1 MGHIEK
7 RVTERSI
14 RRLQYVPISQLVPEP
29 RSPRKHKRDQ
39 VWAIARSIES
49 FGFNAPI
56 LVDRNMKILA
66 GHGRLEAAKL
76 LKLDTVPVIGLD
88 DLTEAQ
94 AKAYMLADNKL
105 TDRSTWNLEIVAIH
119 LQELSEMALDFDIED
134 TGFELPEI
142 DLLIQGLGE
151 QPAASEDD
159 EFEVE
164 QGPAVSQIGDL
175 WLLGDHRLYCGS
187 ALDPEAYA
195 TLMGA
200 EQAAA
205 VFTDPPYNVK
215 IDGHVSG
222 LGAVRHREFAMAAG
236 EMSAR
241 QFTDFLVQSL
251 GLAQGHSQPGAV
263 IYSCMDWRHVKE
275 LAAAGVMLGLEHLNI
290 CVWVKTNGGMGS
302 FYRSQHELVF
312 VFRNGLEGHRNNVQ
326 LGRFGRNRTNVWTY
340 AGANSFPRKGRKS
353 DLDLHPTVKP
363 IALVADALLDAT
375 AAGEIVLDPF
385 LGSGTTILAAEKT
398 RRRGFGIELDPLYVD
413 TAIQRWQ
420 EMSGRAA
427 TLSTGQ
433 TFADLARERG
443 GAGDQE

>member
-1 MGHIEK
+1 MGHIDK
-7 RVTERSI
+7 RERDQSS
-14 RRLQYVPISQLVPEP
+14 RKLQYVPIAQLVPDP

-39 VWAIARSIES
+39 IWAIAKSIKS

-56 LVDRNMKILA
+56 LVDRNRRILA
-66 GHGRLEAAKL
+66 GHGRLEAAKF

-105 TDRSTWNLEIVAIH
+105 TDRSTWNLELVAVH
-119 LQELSEMALDFDIED
+119 LKELSEMALDFNIED
-134 TGFELPEI
+134 TGFELPEV

-164 QGPAVSQIGDL
+164 EGPPISRAGDL
-175 WLLGDHRLYCGS
+175 WLLGDHRLFCGS
-187 ALDPEAYA
+187 ALDPDAYA
-195 TLMGA
+195 ALMGA
-200 EQAAA
+200 DQAAA
-205 VFTDPPYNVK
+205 IFTDPPYNVK

-251 GLAQGHSQPGAV
+251 GLAQKHSQPGAV
-263 IYSCMDWRHVKE
+263 IYSCMDWRHVRE
-275 LAAAGVMLGLEHLNI
+275 LADAGVALGLDYLNLCI
-290 CVWVKTNGGMGS
+290 WVKTNGGMGS

-312 VFRNGLEGHRNNVQ
+312 VFRNGPEGHRNNVQ

-340 AGANSFPRKGRKS
+340 AGANSFPRKGGKS
-353 DLDLHPTVKP
+353 DLKLHPTVKP

-375 AAGEIVLDPF
+375 ATGEIVLDPF

-413 TAIQRWQ
+413 TAIRRWQ
-420 EMSGRAA
+420 QMSGREAA
-427 TLSTGQ
+427 LSTGL
-433 TFADLARERG
+433 TFADVAKERG
-443 GAGDQE
+443 GAGDEE